1 MNLPLLSNQLGIN
14 QRIVQSVITLLE
26 DGATVPFI
34 ARYRKEVTNSL
45 DEVQIEAIETGRK
58 QQLAL
63 IKRKETILKAIQ
75 EQGKLDDKL
84 KTLIGGCWDINQ
96 LEDIYLPFKKSRKT
110 RADKAKEQGLEGL
123 AKLISAQRNPD
134 IKSATRQFVKGSV
147 KSVDDALQGARDIIA
162 EWVSENPKSRQMIRE
177 MFTKHAQ
184 LSSKVVA
191 NKKEDAQV
199 YRDYFAYSEKLSKCP
214 SHRLLAVW
222 RGEEEGFLRVS
233 IDVDKERAFERLA
246 RYYIKSSGAA
256 ADQLEL
262 AIKDSLKRL
271 IFPSL
276 ANEVK
281 KEAKAKADKEAIK
294 VFASNVRQLLLAP
307 PIGEVAVL
315 ALDPGFRTGCKVA
328 VIDANGELL
337 FDTAIYPHP
346 PQKQVAKAT
355 DEIKHLIRKYAV
367 KHIAIGNGTA
377 GRESYDFIKSLG
389 LDVEVHLVNENGA
402 SIYSASKIARDEFP
416 DKDITVRG
424 AVSIGRRLKD
434 PLAELVKI
442 DPKSIGV
449 GQYQHDVNQVLLK
462 EELEKVVS
470 SCVNAVGINLNTA
483 SPHVLQFVSGLGP
496 KLAENIVNYR
506 KDIGRFESRVQ
517 LKKVPR
523 MGAKAF
529 EQAAGFLRVRDGKNV
544 LDNTGIHP
552 ERYAVVKQ
560 LLKKE
565 NITIEKA
572 KSYKPDLKQYVSE
585 AVGLPTLQDIWKE
598 LQKPGLDPRGEAVAT
613 EFSADIRSM
622 TDLSE
627 GMVLSA
633 VVTNLTKFGAFVD
646 LGIKEAALLH
656 ISEIVDKYIS
666 DPSEVLHLNQQI
678 EVKVLSIDVDRKRV
692 GVSMKAVDR

>member
-1 MNLPLLSNQLGIN
+1 
-14 QRIVQSVITLLE
+14 
-26 DGATVPFI
+26 
-34 ARYRKEVTNSL
+34 
-45 DEVQIEAIETGRK
+45 
-58 QQLAL
+58 
-63 IKRKETILKAIQ
+63 
-75 EQGKLDDKL
+75 
-84 KTLIGGCWDINQ
+84 

-123 AKLISAQRNPD
+123 AKMISAQRNPN
-134 IKSATRQFVKGSV
+134 IKSAARQFVKGSV

-162 EWVSENPKSRQMIRE
+162 EWISENVKSRQMIRE
-177 MFTKHAQ
+177 MFARYAM
-184 LSSKVVA
+184 LSSKVVTA
-191 NKKEDAQV
+191 KKEEAQV
-199 YRDYFAYSEKLSKCP
+199 YRDYFAYGEKLSKCP

-233 IDVDKERAFERLA
+233 IDVDKDRAFERLS
-246 RYYIKSSGAA
+246 RYYIKSSGAT
-256 ADQLEL
+256 ADHLEL

-281 KEAKAKADKEAIK
+281 KEAKTKADQEAIH
-294 VFASNVRQLLLAP
+294 VFASNVKQLLLAP

-328 VIDANGELL
+328 IIDANGELL

-346 PQKQVAKAT
+346 PQNQFDKAA
-355 DEIKHLIRKYAV
+355 DEIKQLIQKYAI
-367 KHIAIGNGTA
+367 KHVAIGNGTA
-377 GRESYDFIKSLG
+377 GRESYDFIKYLG
-389 LDVEVHLVNENGA
+389 LDLEVHLVNENGA

-416 DKDITVRG
+416 DKDITIRG

-449 GQYQHDVNQVLLK
+449 GQYQHDVNQALLK

-506 KDIGRFESRVQ
+506 KDIGRFESRAQ

-529 EQAAGFLRVRDGKNV
+529 EQAAGFLRVRDGKNM

-552 ERYAVVKQ
+552 ERYVVVKH
-560 LLKKE
+560 LLKTE
-565 NITIEKA
+565 SVTIEEA
-572 KSYKPDLKQYVSE
+572 KSHKPDLKQYVTE
-585 AVGLPTLQDIWKE
+585 AVGLPTLTDIWKE

-627 GMVLSA
+627 GMVLTA

-646 LGIKEAALLH
+646 VGIKEAALLH

-678 EVKVLSIDVDRKRV
+678 KVKVLSIDLDRKRV
-692 GVSMKAVDR
+692 GVSMKAVDQ

>member
-1 MNLPLLSNQLGIN
+1 MNLALLSNQLGIN
-14 QRIVQSVITLLE
+14 QRIVQSVIQLFD

-34 ARYRKEVTNSL
+34 ARYRKEATNSL
-45 DEVQIEAIETGRK
+45 DEVQIAAIETGRK
-58 QQLAL
+58 QQLVL
-63 IKRKETILKAIQ
+63 IKRKETILKAIK

-84 KTLIGGCWDINQ
+84 KDLITGCWDLNQ

-123 AKLISAQRNPD
+123 AKLISAQRNQD
-134 IKSATRQFVKGSV
+134 IKAAAKKFVKGTV

-162 EWVSENPKSRQMIRE
+162 EWVSENAKSRQMVRE
-177 MFTKHAQ
+177 MFARQAQ
-184 LSSKVVA
+184 LKSKVVA
-191 NKKEDAQV
+191 AKKQEAQV
-199 YRDYFAYSEKLSKCP
+199 YRDYFDYSEKLSKCP
-214 SHRLLAVW
+214 SHRFLAVW

-233 IDVDKERAFERLA
+233 IVVDSEREIERLA

-256 ADQLEL
+256 ADQLEM

-271 IFPSL
+271 IFPAI

-281 KEAKAKADKEAIK
+281 KDAKLKADKEAIH

-307 PIGEVAVL
+307 PIGEVSVL

-328 VIDANGELL
+328 VIDTNGELL
-337 FDTAIYPHP
+337 YDTAIYPHP
-346 PQKQVAKAT
+346 PQNDLAKAS
-355 DEIKHLIRKYAV
+355 DEVNRLIKKYNIGHV
-367 KHIAIGNGTA
+367 AIGNGTA

-402 SIYSASKIARDEFP
+402 SIYSASKIAREEFP
-416 DKDITVRG
+416 NKDITVRG

-462 EELEKVVS
+462 EELDKVVS

-496 KLAENIVNYR
+496 KLAENIVKYR
-506 KDIGRFESRVQ
+506 KEIGRFDSRTQ

-529 EQAAGFLRVRDGKNV
+529 EQSAGFLRVRDGKHV
-544 LDNTGIHP
+544 LDNTAIHP
-552 ERYAVVKQ
+552 ERYIEVNK

-565 NITIEKA
+565 GITADQA
-572 KSYKPDLKQYVSE
+572 KSHQPDLQQYVTE
-585 AVGLPTLQDIWKE
+585 AVGLPTLKDIWME
-598 LQKPGLDPRGEAVAT
+598 LQKPGIDPRGEAVAT
-613 EFSADIRSM
+613 EFSADIRLM
-622 TDLSE
+622 ADLKE
-627 GMVLSA
+627 NMVVSA

-666 DPSEVLHLNQQI
+666 DPAEVLHLNQQI
-678 EVKVLSIDVDRKRV
+678 KVKVLSVDLVRKRV
-692 GVSMKAVDR
+692 GVSMKAVDS